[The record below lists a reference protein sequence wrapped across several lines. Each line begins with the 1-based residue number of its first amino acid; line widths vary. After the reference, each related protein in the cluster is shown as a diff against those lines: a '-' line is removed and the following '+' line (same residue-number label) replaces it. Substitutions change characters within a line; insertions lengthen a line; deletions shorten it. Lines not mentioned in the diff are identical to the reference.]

1 MAFRLVKPPA
11 LDAYQKEL
19 MDRYA
24 YLKNKFTLG
33 DGTLSK
39 LQFALLWPSNFP
51 SLRLAQ
57 LSALYSYQS
66 QLFQEVVSHSNPE
79 TSFKIFSIPLNLYWK
94 THYTFGSKSKSRE
107 KKISRS
113 FFDLVFINTRLPI
126 RFAYRRYSG
135 NSGEDELFQ

>member
-39 LQFALLWPSNFP
+39 LQFALLRPSNFP

-57 LSALYSYQS
+57 LSVLYS
-66 QLFQEVVSHSNPE
+66 
-79 TSFKIFSIPLNLYWK
+79 
-94 THYTFGSKSKSRE
+94 
-107 KKISRS
+107 
-113 FFDLVFINTRLPI
+113 
-126 RFAYRRYSG
+126 
-135 NSGEDELFQ
+135 